1 MCINFFVFVIWLQ
14 GTSSQPRKGGLAGS
28 SGVRRRRREPV
39 GSQVRQLEMDIK
51 LIWGIKCWGKFAQVY
66 RGSSRASPTGSGS
79 RRETDTVTDP
89 VPGKVWLL
97 VGCVFYTE
105 SRTRGSHRG
114 GFYLIPVFYGW
125 K

>member
-1 MCINFFVFVIWLQ
+1 MLKFI
-14 GTSSQPRKGGLAGS
+14 GGVA
-28 SGVRRRRREPV
+28 EPV
-39 GSQVRQLEMDIK
+39 PRD
-51 LIWGIKCWGKFAQVY
+51 
-66 RGSSRASPTGSGS
+66 SGS

-105 SRTRGSHRG
+105 SRTRGSHPG

-125 K
+125 SNYICD